1 MDIPDGRTASA
12 LRFLTELAAWAA
24 TPWALA
30 PHSVPLAVAS
40 VVLLI
45 GLPTVFATPG
55 DKKQVMVA
63 VPGPVT
69 IALVLL
75 QLAAAVAASWAA
87 WPAWLAVPVTLLAAG
102 CLVLEQPRWRALAGA
117 GAGRYGADGTTA
129 REQTKAP

>member
-1 MDIPDGRTASA
+1 MSGKGRAGGPKADLASV
-12 LRFLTELAAWAA
+12 LRFATELCAWVA

-30 PHSVPLAVAS
+30 GWSVAAAVAG

-55 DKKQVMVA
+55 DKAQVMVP
-63 VPGPVT
+63 VPGAVT

-87 WPAWLAVPVTLLAAG
+87 WPLWAAAAVTVLAAACLVTERPRWRRLLAAG
-102 CLVLEQPRWRALAGA
+102 
-117 GAGRYGADGTTA
+117 
-129 REQTKAP
+129 